1 MHTWIENHWQVIN
14 SHIPNYLLRFFK
26 YRSLIKSPEL
36 LIQNAIRKL
45 HNNLLNPKEEGFDS
59 QYFKNVSVIISDTT
73 YIKLLPDNLSNT
85 RNRYK
90 VMCGYE
96 IRISISMIQSGLNT

>member
-1 MHTWIENHWQVIN
+1 M
-14 SHIPNYLLRFFK
+14 
-26 YRSLIKSPEL
+26 
-36 LIQNAIRKL
+36 
-45 HNNLLNPKEEGFDS
+45 NPKEEGFDS

-96 IRISISMIQSGLNT
+96 IRISISMIQSGLNTWRLTHIYKLKGVAKQNTSRISVKYFMKGMTNTSNGFIHWINI